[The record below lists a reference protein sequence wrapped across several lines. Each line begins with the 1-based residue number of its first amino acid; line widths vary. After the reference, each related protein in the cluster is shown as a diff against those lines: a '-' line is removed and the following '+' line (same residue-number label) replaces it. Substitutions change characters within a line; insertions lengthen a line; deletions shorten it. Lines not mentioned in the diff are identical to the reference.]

1 MIEHPEYGAMTEGVH
16 REAEMMVMACEAE
29 AYGEREGDDLRA
41 VAPGGCPCKIRS

>member
-1 MIEHPEYGAMTEGVH
+1 MREHPKYGAMTDGVH
-16 REAEMMVMACEAE
+16 REAEMMVCKAE